1 MLREKDA
8 KSAQSIKSLQ
18 LKLQEMEE
26 EKGNLE
32 AELATQFETNA
43 NQVMPSLLDLVRS
56 IAKYCPF
63 F

>member
-1 MLREKDA
+1 MREKDA